1 MMVLQLIDICRHFLM
16 QRSLKV
22 PPQYFESGSG
32 LDLGCAI
39 ASTWFFN
46 PSNLYS
52 VLCLGSL
59 SCWMTHPGF
68 RRQSDGRRF
77 YYRILWYT
85 KEFDSVTERC
95 LGHTAEKQAH
105 PITPPLPCLAA
116 SKVLVLNYCI
126 CFFATNIWV
135 SLITLHTSAKL
146 PLYSLPFHFC
156 I

>member
-1 MMVLQLIDICRHFLM
+1 MTKSVFHIILDEFWPTLLYDGASVNWHLQAFFNA
-16 QRSLKV
+16 LKV

-46 PSNLYS
+46 PSNLYL

-95 LGHTAEKQAH
+95 LRHTAEKQAH

-126 CFFATNIWV
+126 CF
-135 SLITLHTSAKL
+135 L
-146 PLYSLPFHFC
+146 PLIFD
-156 I
+156 